1 MPNKWLQTD
10 YGRALRRFFLTKN
23 LEKLIDFG
31 DVQIFGGATTYPC
44 IFIAQNGE
52 SQPHLKT
59 ATLGKDFKGEGFE
72 HIPFEMLDKSML
84 NEDTWVISSVRTQAI
99 LERLRQNFITLKEFV
114 RGEAYY
120 GVKTGLE
127 EAFFI
132 DEATLSTFDENSKR
146 FVFPMLRGRD
156 IKPYEIPAPV
166 RSYLIRI
173 ERGFTKSAGIAGEK
187 DGESY
192 LAQHFPALFN
202 YLLPFK
208 ERAKKRNDQGDF
220 WWELRACDYYEIFAK
235 SKIMYQKFQVKP
247 CFIYDESGLYCNDTI
262 WLIPTDNKGLLALL
276 NSKMG
281 WWLIS
286 KYCTQIQNGY
296 ALNWVYFSQIPIPR
310 DLSTLTPLANEMIRL
325 HERLR
330 EVKVRF
336 YESLEC
342 EKLSKKLLEFW
353 RLGFEDF
360 IIELAK
366 CKKIKLKDKLEE
378 RKFKEQW
385 KELFMLDKRQASEL
399 TSEIKSISERIDERV
414 FTLYDLNSKEIELIK
429 KESKKG
435 QESGQE
441 SSTQK

>member
-1 MPNKWLQTD
+1 
-10 YGRALRRFFLTKN
+10 
-23 LEKLIDFG
+23 
-31 DVQIFGGATTYPC
+31 
-44 IFIAQNGE
+44 
-52 SQPHLKT
+52 
-59 ATLGKDFKGEGFE
+59 
-72 HIPFEMLDKSML
+72 ML

-99 LERLRQNFITLKEFV
+99 LKRLRQNFITLKEFV
-114 RGEAYY
+114 RGEAKR
-120 GVKTGLE
+120 GVLTGLS

-132 DEATLSTFDENSKR
+132 DEATLNTFDEHSKR

-156 IKPYEIPAPV
+156 IKPYEIPTTKN
-166 RSYLIRI
+166 YLI
-173 ERGFTKSAGIAGEK
+173 GT
-187 DGESY
+187 
-192 LAQHFPALFN
+192 FPALHLDIETLPSIQEH
-202 YLLPFK
+202 LLSFGK
-208 ERAKKRNDQGDF
+208 SRLEQSGAKGSRKKTNNCWFETQDTI
-220 WWELRACDYYEIFAK
+220 DYYEIFAK
-235 SKIMYQKFQVKP
+235 PKIMYQKFQVKP

-296 ALNWVYFSQIPIPR
+296 ALNWVYFNQIPIPR

-330 EVKVRF
+330 ELKAQF

-360 IIELAK
+360 ITELAK

-385 KELFMLDKRQASEL
+385 KELFMLDK
-399 TSEIKSISERIDERV
+399 TSANKLIDEIDSLSERINTEVFKLYNLSNDEIKMI
-414 FTLYDLNSKEIELIK
+414 KEE
-429 KESKKG
+429 
-435 QESGQE
+435 
-441 SSTQK
+441 